1 MNYKI
6 ILIFLTIIALLSAL
20 IFPNFLFLFAK
31 NSFGFFNGYSA
42 SKLIYF
48 IFLLLIL
55 TIIPT
60 YNKFKNKNYLEK
72 ISKIKNL
79 NKKIAAIFVILIT
92 LSTISTI
99 TFQTYNDFEP
109 FNLAYVIYDDEV
121 GVFTGTSITHIH
133 TFKPVLGAITNFLPT
148 GEYDV
153 APSILAFMPG
163 WINII
168 YFIGIILLLAFI
180 YFAILYAHIFFLE
193 KEIDYFG
200 LWIYVAGFYLVSKT
214 IVDGGILTAEFLIG
228 SVFFIWILF
237 FYKNKHSKK
246 YFSILTLSILLIDFL
261 IRYSLVNTSKII
273 LNNAQL
279 FNLIT
284 KGIITLTGLLFFVG
298 AIGILIYY
306 LTKEK
311 TNKKTIRIIFIILVG
326 FILFST
332 AFSTLGIEKAIKEND
347 IELVNKIIPKET
359 TIAFLPYAIDPNAPI
374 EIVNSNNELVFA
386 TLKKDSTIAQL
397 SIWKR
402 NIKSKDYIYPWKN
415 SCAIPIIEKEII
427 FNTKN
432 ELKKINTESSIF
444 VLNEKKIGENTY
456 KLKILHSKCI
466 TDIRG
471 VLVEYLKSRG
481 AKQFIVY
488 N

>member
-6 ILIFLTIIALLSAL
+6 ILIFLIIIALLSAL

-55 TIIPT
+55 TILPI
-60 YNKFKNKNYLEK
+60 YHKFKNKNYLEK

-99 TFQTYNDFEP
+99 AFQTHNDFEP
-109 FNLAYVIYDDEV
+109 FNLAYVIYDDEYE
-121 GVFTGTSITHIH
+121 VFTGTSITHNH
-133 TFKPVLGAITNFLPT
+133 TFKPVLGVITNLLQK
-148 GEYDV
+148 GEYDT
-153 APSILAFMPG
+153 APSIIAFMPD

-180 YFAILYAHIFFLE
+180 YFAIFYAHTFFLE

-200 LWIYVAGFYLVSKT
+200 LWIFIAGFYLVSKT

-246 YFSILTLSILLIDFL
+246 YFIILTFSTLLIDFL
-261 IRYSLVNTSKII
+261 IRYSLVNTSEII
-273 LNNAQL
+273 LNNTQL
-279 FNLIT
+279 FNLII

-298 AIGILIYY
+298 AIGILVYY

-311 TNKKTIRIIFIILVG
+311 INKKTIGVIFIILFG

-332 AFSTLGIEKAIKEND
+332 AFSNLGIEKAIKEND
-347 IELVNKIIPKET
+347 IELLNEIIPEGT
-359 TIAFLPYAIDPNAPI
+359 TIAFIPYAIDSNAPI
-374 EIVNSNNELVFA
+374 EIINSNNELVFA
-386 TLKKDSTIAQL
+386 ILKEDSSIAQL

-402 NIKSKDYIYPWKN
+402 NIKSKDYIYPWKRT
-415 SCAIPIIEKEII
+415 CGIPIIETTIKFKTKQTLTTIPKKSSII
-427 FNTKN
+427 ILD
-432 ELKKINTESSIF
+432 EKKIN
-444 VLNEKKIGENTY
+444 ENTY
-456 KLKILHSKCI
+456 QLRFLHSNCI
-466 TDIRG
+466 KDIRAII
-471 VLVEYLKSRG
+471 VEHLKNRG
-481 AKQFIVY
+481 LKQFIIY